1 MNMWLLLLLGGDKVK
16 EKIAIMTDSTCDI
29 PKEIVEK
36 YDIQVVPL
44 RILFRDG
51 EYRDQ
56 VEITSDQVYE
66 RLSHEIPSTS
76 LPSPADVLALFERL
90 KAEGFTHVLAIHIS
104 SGLSGTAQMIE
115 NLSHQAKDLVVKVI
129 DSKNISMGL
138 GFTVIEAARKLGQ
151 NASFEA
157 VCAHVQETLAKMKV
171 YFVLETLEY
180 LTKGGRIGKVAGTL
194 GQILNLKPIITV
206 NEEGIYTTHAKV
218 RGRKQSIDR
227 LFETIKEHL
236 AKPMHNVAVC
246 HGAAKEEAQ
255 DLVERIKKLGNV
267 GDLITGHVSPV
278 IGVHTGPG
286 TLGLVFYQTD

>member
-1 MNMWLLLLLGGDKVK
+1 MLR

-29 PKEIVEK
+29 PQHIIDE
-36 YDIQVVPL
+36 YDIHVVPL
-44 RILFRDG
+44 RILFKDG
-51 EYRDQ
+51 EYRDG
-56 VEITSDQVYE
+56 VDITAEEVYE
-66 RLSHEIPSTS
+66 RLPNEVPSTS
-76 LPSPADVLALFERL
+76 LPSPADVMAVFEGL
-90 KAEGFTHVLAIHIS
+90 KQDGFTHVLAIHIS

-115 NLSHQAKDLVVKVI
+115 NISHQVKGLVVRVI

-138 GFTVIEAARKLGQ
+138 GYTVIEAARKLTQ
-151 NASFEA
+151 NVSFDA
-157 VCAHVQETLAKMKV
+157 LVSHVQETLGKMKV

-206 NEEGIYTTHAKV
+206 TEEGVYATHAKV

-227 LFETIKEHL
+227 MFETVKSHL
-236 AKPMHNVAVC
+236 AKPLHNVAVC

-255 DLVERIKKLGNV
+255 ELFEKLKNLSGV
-267 GDLITGHVSPV
+267 GELIFGHVSPV

-286 TLGLVFYQTD
+286 TLGLVVYQVD